1 MDGSFQQPEHP
12 DAAPT
17 EGEVTRLLDAV
28 GKGEIGASEQLL
40 PLVYDE
46 LRRLAAARLRS
57 DRPGATLQPTALV
70 HEAYLRLV
78 GDETVRWQ
86 GHAHFFGAA
95 ALAMKRILI
104 DRARRK
110 QAEARAVRNAAEL
123 ESDDPEAV
131 DILALD
137 SALEKLSG
145 LDERAARVVHLR
157 FFAGLSVEQTA
168 EVLESSERTVK
179 RDWTFARAWLR
190 QEMGHDPEPPAG
202 GSGRGGADDV

>member
-1 MDGSFQQPEHP
+1 MDASAQQPEP
-12 DAAPT
+12 REAAARAS
-17 EGEVTRLLDAV
+17 GEVTRLLEAV
-28 GKGEIGASEQLL
+28 GKGEFGASDQLL

-46 LRRLAAARLRS
+46 LRRLAASRLRS
-57 DRPGATLQPTALV
+57 DQPGATLQPTALV

-78 GDETVRWQ
+78 GDEEVRWQ

-123 ESDDPEAV
+123 ESDADPEAV

-137 SALEKLSG
+137 SAMEKLG
-145 LDERAARVVHLR
+145 TLDERAARVVHLR

-179 RDWTFARAWLR
+179 RDWNFARAWLR
-190 QEMGHDPEPPAG
+190 QEMGHGPNPDIDG
-202 GSGRGGADDV
+202 GGRGV

>member
-1 MDGSFQQPEHP
+1 MDESGRQQEPR
-12 DAAPT
+12 DAAAPT
-17 EGEVTRLLDAV
+17 SGEVTRLLEAV
-28 GKGEIGASEQLL
+28 GKGELGASEQLL

-78 GDETVRWQ
+78 GDESVRWQ

-110 QAEARAVRNAAEL
+110 QAEAKAVRHAGEL
-123 ESDDPEAV
+123 ESDGDPEAV
-131 DILALD
+131 DVLALD
-137 SALEKLSG
+137 SALEKLAR

-179 RDWTFARAWLR
+179 RDWNFAKAWLR
-190 QEMGHDPEPPAG
+190 QEMGNENDHPPRDA
-202 GSGRGGADDV
+202 GRGG

>member
-1 MDGSFQQPEHP
+1 MDASEHQPDPQDSE
-12 DAAPT
+12 ARAS
-17 EGEVTRLLDAV
+17 GEVTRLLEAV
-28 GKGEIGASEQLL
+28 GKGQASASEQLL

-46 LRRLAAARLRS
+46 LRRLAAARLRV

-78 GDETVRWQ
+78 GDEKVRWQ

-110 QAEARAVRNAAEL
+110 QAEAKAVRNAAEL
-123 ESDDPEAV
+123 ESDADPEAV

-137 SALEKLSG
+137 SALEKLAA

-179 RDWTFARAWLR
+179 RDWNFARAWLR
-190 QEMGHDPEPPAG
+190 QEMGQGPEPG
-202 GSGRGGADDV
+202 GDGPGRGG

>member
-1 MDGSFQQPEHP
+1 MDASAQQPEP
-12 DAAPT
+12 REAAARAS
-17 EGEVTRLLDAV
+17 GAVTRLLEAV
-28 GKGEIGASEQLL
+28 GKGEFGASDQLL

-78 GDETVRWQ
+78 GDEEVRWQ

-123 ESDDPEAV
+123 ESDADPEAV

-137 SALEKLSG
+137 SALEKLG
-145 LDERAARVVHLR
+145 TLDERAARVVHLR

-179 RDWTFARAWLR
+179 RDWNFARAWLR
-190 QEMGHDPEPPAG
+190 QEMGHGPNPDIDG
-202 GSGRGGADDV
+202 GGRGV

>member
-1 MDGSFQQPEHP
+1 MDASFQQPKHP

-17 EGEVTRLLDAV
+17 SSEVTRLLDAV
-28 GKGEIGASEQLL
+28 GTGDIGASEQLL

-78 GDETVRWQ
+78 GVEKVRWQ
-86 GHAHFFGAA
+86 SHAHFFGAA

-110 QAEARAVRNAAEL
+110 QAEARAVRNAADL
-123 ESDDPEAV
+123 ESDGDPEAV

-137 SALEKLSG
+137 SALERLAA

-157 FFAGLSVEQTA
+157 FFAGLSVQQAA

-190 QEMGHDPEPPAG
+190 QEMGHEPDAPAG
-202 GSGRGGADDV
+202 VSGRDE

>member
-1 MDGSFQQPEHP
+1 MDASGRQHEPND

-17 EGEVTRLLDAV
+17 SGEVTRLLEAV
-28 GKGEIGASEQLL
+28 GKGALGASEQLL

-78 GDETVRWQ
+78 GDESVRWQ

-110 QAEARAVRNAAEL
+110 QAEAKAVRHAAEL
-123 ESDDPEAV
+123 ESDGDPEAV
-131 DILALD
+131 DVLALD
-137 SALEKLSG
+137 SALEKLAK

-179 RDWTFARAWLR
+179 RDWNFARAWLR
-190 QEMGHDPEPPAG
+190 QEMGHETDQPPIDT
-202 GSGRGGADDV
+202 GRGG

>member
-1 MDGSFQQPEHP
+1 MDDSGRQHEPP
-12 DAAPT
+12 DAAAPAS
-17 EGEVTRLLDAV
+17 GEVTRLLDAV
-28 GKGEIGASEQLL
+28 GKGEFGASDQLL
-40 PLVYDE
+40 PLVYEE
-46 LRRLAAARLRS
+46 LRRLASARLRS

-78 GDETVRWQ
+78 GDSDLKWQ

-110 QAEARAVRNAAEL
+110 QAEAKAVRHAAEL
-123 ESDDPEAV
+123 ESDGDPEAV
-131 DILALD
+131 DVVALD
-137 SALEKLSG
+137 SALEKLAK
-145 LDERAARVVHLR
+145 LDGRAARVVHLR

-179 RDWTFARAWLR
+179 RDWNFARAWLR
-190 QEMGHDPEPPAG
+190 QEMGHEVDRPPSDA
-202 GSGRGGADDV
+202 GRGG

>member
-1 MDGSFQQPEHP
+1 MDAFAQQPEP
-12 DAAPT
+12 QDAAVRAT
-17 EGEVTRLLDAV
+17 GEVTRLLEAV
-28 GKGEIGASEQLL
+28 GKGELGASDQLL
-40 PLVYDE
+40 PLVYHE

-78 GDETVRWQ
+78 GDEEVRWQ

-123 ESDDPEAV
+123 ESDADPEAV

-137 SALEKLSG
+137 SALEKLAT

-179 RDWTFARAWLR
+179 RDWNFARAWLR
-190 QEMGHDPEPPAG
+190 QEMGHGPNQDMG
-202 GSGRGGADDV
+202 GDGRGV